1 MLTPQL
7 TIPQWLQI
15 PMSQRMKI
23 VKIFNLPRSGGT
35 VVQDN
40 TVITDGY
47 THEDLALITVEK
59 LQEYLKEKEQD
70 DLFALLNLLT
80 IKLQED
86 EAKEIAEREAK
97 EAKLKAHEVEE
108 YKAQVVETVK
118 NLTSMTDTVI
128 KRREEESKK

>member
-40 TVITDGY
+40 TVLTDGY
-47 THEDLALITVEK
+47 THEDLALITVER

-86 EAKEIAEREAK
+86 ETKEIAEREAK
-97 EAKLKAHEVEE
+97 ETKLKAHEVEE

-118 NLTSMTDTVI
+118 NLTNMTDTVI